1 MNRLS
6 LGDKA
11 PDFTLPDHKG
21 VLFKLSDVYSAQ
33 NVLMVFNLGFVW
45 PHCTNHMAQL
55 RHDYKEFKA
64 LDTEVLVM
72 VPNGPRM
79 IEKYV
84 NKNKPPYP
92 ILSDKGSKV
101 AAQYFQVKHFF
112 LVGTPT
118 VFLVN
123 KKGQV
128 LYAHYAS
135 SIIEEPDN
143 KEPLAVLKREV

>member
-1 MNRLS
+1 
-6 LGDKA
+6 
-11 PDFTLPDHKG
+11 
-21 VLFKLSDVYSAQ
+21 
-33 NVLMVFNLGFVW
+33 
-45 PHCTNHMAQL
+45 MAQL